1 MTAQR
6 GKSLRLYA
14 RLPQRSFLHH
24 KNQMLI
30 HANSSISLHRQA
42 CKGLQKHMSMSNQA
56 DTSFTQTNYSAQIDQ
71 FKNVCKTASAKFLAS
86 SESDANTCKFFN
98 FSSRAGLQR
107 LAKTYEHEQPSR
119 HIMISLRM
127 YARLPQRSFLHHK
140 NQMLIHAN
148 SSISLHRQACKG
160 LQKHMSMS
168 NQAGT
173 SFTQTN
179 YSAQI
184 DHACHG

>member
-1 MTAQR
+1 MTVQR
-6 GKSLRLYA
+6 GKSLRMYA

-24 KNQMLI
+24 QNQMLI

-98 FSSRAGLQR
+98 FSSQAGLQR

-119 HIMISLRM
+119 HIIYTNQL
-127 YARLPQRSFLHHK
+127 QR
-140 NQMLIHAN
+140 
-148 SSISLHRQACKG
+148 
-160 LQKHMSMS
+160 
-168 NQAGT
+168 
-173 SFTQTN
+173 
-179 YSAQI
+179 QI
-184 DHACHG
+184 DQFKNVCKTASAKFLAS

>member
-6 GKSLRLYA
+6 GKSLRMYA

-24 KNQMLI
+24 QNQMLI
-30 HANSSISLHRQA
+30 HANSSISRHLQA

-56 DTSFTQTNYSAQIDQ
+56 STPFTQTNYSAQIDQ

-98 FSSRAGLQR
+98 FSSQAGLQR

-119 HIMISLRM
+119 HIIYTNQL
-127 YARLPQRSFLHHK
+127 QRP
-140 NQMLIHAN
+140 N
-148 SSISLHRQACKG
+148 
-160 LQKHMSMS
+160 
-168 NQAGT
+168 
-173 SFTQTN
+173 
-179 YSAQI
+179 
-184 DHACHG
+184 